1 MKQGEEDRHFSD
13 TVKNSWTSQTVKG
26 ELSEMDMLHRQQGA
40 LRTSWE
46 VETCKDDTAWEL
58 YQ

>member
-1 MKQGEEDRHFSD
+1 MKQGEEDKHFSN
-13 TVKNSWTSQTVKG
+13 TVKNSWISQTVKG
-26 ELSEMDMLHRQQGA
+26 ELSEMDMLHRQLGA

-46 VETCKDDTAWEL
+46 VETCKDKAAWEL